1 MHPEHQQQSQP
12 IRILLAEDD
21 PLQQAVLKS
30 FLAAQGYEV
39 EVASD
44 GLDALWKIR
53 EGKYDLALIDY
64 ELPEI
69 NGFAMAKLIRD
80 LMGMVA
86 RPVLIALT
94 GSPDAVIDKEMA
106 LGSAFDAVVSKR
118 AGAHEMIST
127 VRSHL
132 DARPDAAARKGA
144 ELSLFLNG
152 WTDYDA
158 DRGSSSDQADQSAPP
173 RILVVEDD
181 ELQRSVLKSA
191 LETRG
196 YNVEVAL
203 NGLQAVRMIRESAF
217 DLALV
222 DYQMPEMDGLATGR
236 LVLDLLN
243 EDARP
248 RMIAFTSTPS
258 QLIGRLADTGSAFD
272 EVVAKSAGVAV
283 LLATVERHLRS
294 SPRSATR
301 RATAA
306 VFQSAA

>member
-1 MHPEHQQQSQP
+1 MRPEHQHQSSP

-21 PLQQAVLKS
+21 PLQQVVLKS
-30 FLAAQGYEV
+30 FLTAQGYEV

-44 GLDALWKIR
+44 GLDALWKIT
-53 EGKYDLALIDY
+53 EGKYDLALIDH

-69 NGFAMAKLIRD
+69 NGFAMAKLIHD

-94 GSPDAVIDKEMA
+94 GSPDAVIDKEVA
-106 LGSAFDAVVSKR
+106 LGSTFEAVVSKR
-118 AGAHEMIST
+118 AGVHEMLST

-132 DARPDAAARKGA
+132 DARPDATIRQGA

-158 DRGSSSDQADQSAPP
+158 GRSFDNGEVDQSAPP
-173 RILVVEDD
+173 CILVVEDD
-181 ELQRSVLKSA
+181 ELQRSVLKSV

-196 YNVEVAL
+196 YSVEVAL
-203 NGLQAVRMIRESAF
+203 DGLQAVRMIREGAF

-222 DYQMPEMDGLATGR
+222 DYQLPEMDGLATGR
-236 LVLDLLN
+236 LVLDLLD
-243 EDARP
+243 EDTRP
-248 RMIAFTSTPS
+248 RMIAFTSAPS
-258 QLIGRLADTGSAFD
+258 HLVSRLADTGSAFD
-272 EVVAKSAGVAV
+272 EIVAKSAGVAV
-283 LLATVERHLRS
+283 LVATVERHMRS

-301 RATAA
+301 RAAAA
-306 VFQSAA
+306 VFPSAA

>member
-1 MHPEHQQQSQP
+1 MHPEHQHHSQP
-12 IRILLAEDD
+12 TRILLAEDD
-21 PLQQAVLKS
+21 PLQQVVLTS
-30 FLAAQGYEV
+30 SLAAQGYEV

-44 GLDALWKIR
+44 GLDALWKVR
-53 EGKYDLALIDY
+53 EGKFDLALIDY

-69 NGFAMAKLIRD
+69 NGFAMAKLIHD

-94 GSPDAVIDKEMA
+94 GSPDAVAERETA
-106 LGSAFDAVVSKR
+106 FGSAFDAIVSKR
-118 AGAHEMIST
+118 AGVHEMLST
-127 VRSHL
+127 VRSRL
-132 DARPDAAARKGA
+132 DARPDAATREGA

-158 DRGSSSDQADQSAPP
+158 DRDADKDGGGQSAAPC
-173 RILVVEDD
+173 ILVVEDD

-191 LETRG
+191 LEAHG
-196 YNVEVAL
+196 YSVEVAL
-203 NGLQAVRMIRESAF
+203 DGLQAVRMIREGAF

-243 EDARP
+243 EDTRP
-248 RMIAFTSTPS
+248 RMIAFTSAPS
-258 QLIGRLADTGSAFD
+258 HLVGRLADTGSAFD
-272 EVVAKSAGVAV
+272 EVVAKSAGLAV
-283 LLATVERHLRS
+283 LLATVKRHLRS

-301 RATAA
+301 RAAAA